1 MRVTKMVKRIKVL
14 MVENG
19 RLVWKR
25 VYDYGSFLAYPMEKS
40 QPERWL
46 AWAKGKPLLYRRKYT
61 YLITPEVAWTLG
73 AGDMVTILKHG
84 KPPDY
89 FEAIRIIPKDNILPN
104 NQGNKLPPPPPPNN
118 LQANGGSPNGYD
130 AESGGVEGQTFNPSE
145 LFNDKTQAEWFGNI
159 IKNVEANAIKGIVSA
174 GQKIPK
180 GTALL
185 ILAIGGLL
193 GLFCGLL
200 LASLGKTTTHPQV
213 IGLGLVVAWDKAKS
227 FFSNFIKK
235 VKGR

>member
-1 MRVTKMVKRIKVL
+1 

-19 RLVWKR
+19 KLVWKR
-25 VYDYGSFLAYPMEKS
+25 VYDYGSFLALPIKGT

-46 AWAKGKPLLYRRKYT
+46 AWAKGKPLLYRRRYT

-84 KPPDY
+84 KAPDY
-89 FEAIRIIPKDNILPN
+89 FEAIRIIPKDQIENLPSQNLLPN
-104 NQGNKLPPPPPPNN
+104 NSDKLPPNSLP
-118 LQANGGSPNGYD
+118 NGGSPNGYD
-130 AESGGVEGQTFNPSE
+130 ADSGGVEGQTFNPSE

-159 IKNVEANAIKGIVSA
+159 IKNVESNAIKGIVSA

-200 LASLGKTTTHPQV
+200 LASLGKAPTTTPTYPQF
-213 IGLGLVVAWDKAKS
+213 IGLGLVIAWDKAKM

>member
-1 MRVTKMVKRIKVL
+1 MVKRIKVL

-19 RLVWKR
+19 KLVWKR
-25 VYDYGSFLAYPMEKS
+25 VYDYGSFLALPIKGT

-46 AWAKGKPLLYRRKYT
+46 AWAKGKPLLHRRKYT

-84 KPPDY
+84 KAPDY
-89 FEAIRIIPKDNILPN
+89 FEAIRIIPKEQIENLPNILPN
-104 NQGNKLPPPPPPNN
+104 NQGNKLPPPPPNN
-118 LQANGGSPNGYD
+118 LQTNGGYGYD
-130 AESGGVEGQTFNPSE
+130 ADSGGVEGQTFNPSE

-159 IKNVEANAIKGIVSA
+159 IKNAEANAIKGIVSA

-185 ILAIGGLL
+185 I
-193 GLFCGLL
+193 
-200 LASLGKTTTHPQV
+200 
-213 IGLGLVVAWDKAKS
+213 
-227 FFSNFIKK
+227 
-235 VKGR
+235 